1 MMRRLPQNGQSGAVV
16 LYFVLFLLVVSA
28 LTAAYQRLVLPAMT
42 VGVASRTLVVRQA
55 CLDSAR
61 AAAEA
66 AFGKTCIKDG
76 DVECSNFKK
85 DAVVTVEADSS
96 APLACSRFTIEQIK
110 QLFNTSLPEIGRIQ
124 RNDIAYILLVKCPK
138 NNEWEATAI
147 NAKYKYLAKGVIAV
161 NLPNAINAESY
172 YISLQ

>member
-110 QLFNTSLPEIGRIQ
+110 HIEDGKSGASVTVSFN
-124 RNDIAYILLVKCPK
+124 LLGSTLKQTFLVSK
-138 NNEWEATAI
+138 NQ
-147 NAKYKYLAKGVIAV
+147 
-161 NLPNAINAESY
+161 P
-172 YISLQ
+172 

>member
-66 AFGKTCIKDG
+66 AFGKTCVKKG
-76 DVECSNFKK
+76 TVECSNFKK
-85 DAVVTVEADSS
+85 DTAVTVESDSS
-96 APLACSRFTIEQIK
+96 TPLACPRFTIKNIVDRENGTSVTVSFDLLGSTLEQT
-110 QLFNTSLPEIGRIQ
+110 F
-124 RNDIAYILLVKCPK
+124 LVPK
-138 NNEWEATAI
+138 DQ
-147 NAKYKYLAKGVIAV
+147 
-161 NLPNAINAESY
+161 P
-172 YISLQ
+172 

>member
-85 DAVVTVEADSS
+85 DAVVTV
-96 APLACSRFTIEQIK
+96 T
-110 QLFNTSLPEIGRIQ
+110 
-124 RNDIAYILLVKCPK
+124 
-138 NNEWEATAI
+138 ATAET
-147 NAKYKYLAKGVIAV
+147 A
-161 NLPNAINAESY
+161 LPCGGFKIKDTVDQENGTSVTVSFDLSGSTFVRTFLIPKQVKATQNSQPKVDE
-172 YISLQ
+172 